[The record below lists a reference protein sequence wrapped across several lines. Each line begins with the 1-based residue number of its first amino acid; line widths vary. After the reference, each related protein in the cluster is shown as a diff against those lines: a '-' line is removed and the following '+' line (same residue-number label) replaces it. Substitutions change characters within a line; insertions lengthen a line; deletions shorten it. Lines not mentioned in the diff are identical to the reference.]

1 MGIVIPGCWFGSY
14 WYDMIRCSNFCCLV
28 KGALFR
34 LGCLASRDLWENATL
49 YTFLLAVGTAK
60 VYAPTSNVVKR
71 ALPKNV
77 EQAHSRLV
85 ECSLARN
92 QRSRSRSRAGTAT
105 FSFEVHAARLSLD
118 PASRNLI
125 GLTSV

>member
-1 MGIVIPGCWFGSY
+1 
-14 WYDMIRCSNFCCLV
+14 MIRCSNFCCLV
-28 KGALFR
+28 KEALFR
-34 LGCLASRDLWENATL
+34 LGCLASRDLWENVTL

-60 VYAPTSNVVKR
+60 VYAPASNVVKR
-71 ALPKNV
+71 AVKKNV

-92 QRSRSRSRAGTAT
+92 QRSRSHPRASIAT
-105 FSFEVHAARLSLD
+105 FSFVVYAARLSLV

-125 GLTSV
+125 GLTSG